1 LDESSGFFRTDL
13 WDRLYRYFSTTDRE
27 AILRRLGIDFRRI
40 WVEPTTAFKES
51 AQWVGVPMDG
61 YFKILPNGTYED
73 EWGIRY
79 ELTSDRL
86 HWRYIY
92 HPLATAESPN
102 EIELPSLDAPG
113 RFDAAVKTVKAMRE
127 EYVIEAFPFV
137 TLYETGWA
145 LRGFNRFNL
154 DLIQNSAFI
163 EKLLDK
169 LLKLILEMVARFV
182 EAGADVIQLGDD
194 FGMQT
199 SMLVSPTLWRRFFK
213 PRMKIV
219 VDGIKKRSH
228 NSAYVFYHSCGY
240 IEPIIPELIEVGVE
254 ILNPIQPEAM
264 NPAKIK
270 DQYGDKVALHGT
282 ISIQKTLPF
291 GTPEDVRNEV
301 LERIETCGQ
310 GGGLVIAP
318 AHTPQPEVTARNL
331 VALYETAQ
339 NLASSSNP

>member
-1 LDESSGFFRTDL
+1 
-13 WDRLYRYFSTTDRE
+13 
-27 AILRRLGIDFRRI
+27 
-40 WVEPTTAFKES
+40 VEPTTAFKES

-113 RFDAAVKTVKAMRE
+113 RFDTAVKTVKAMRE

-219 VDGIKKRSH
+219 VDGIKKTDYYDW
-228 NSAYVFYHSCGY
+228 SADGVFDVCANIDGLSIRNVRFNYVPG
-240 IEPIIPELIEVGVE
+240 EPDMLARYLVSVGPKWGTLARGGGWIEVFNPNANPVLQGLRIEGVVLPRPAVPGACVAGDAVAE
-254 ILNPIQPEAM
+254 LVHERCLSLNPDFPRTMPRGGTGRGQIRRAVLP
-264 NPAKIK
+264 PA
-270 DQYGDKVALHGT
+270 
-282 ISIQKTLPF
+282 
-291 GTPEDVRNEV
+291 
-301 LERIETCGQ
+301 
-310 GGGLVIAP
+310 GGGEEVIG
-318 AHTPQPEVTARNL
+318 EW
-331 VALYETAQ
+331 
-339 NLASSSNP
+339 